1 MIRQLRDG
9 LYTACGLLAVLLAAA
24 GFVLPLLPTT
34 PFLLLAA
41 VCFYRGS
48 PRLHRWIEQHPWTG
62 PSLRLWRRHRAISP
76 VVRRNALIYLW
87 ASLLGTVLL
96 ALDQAVPRLLLLLL
110 GTVISAHLLRL
121 DTMVVETER
130 IGKSRERENG
140 ARERT

>member
-1 MIRQLRDG
+1 MIRHLRDG
-9 LYTACGLLAVLLAAA
+9 LYTVCGLLAVLLAAA

-62 PSLRLWRRHRAISP
+62 PPLRLWRRHRAISP

-87 ASLLGTVLL
+87 ASLLGTILL
-96 ALDQAVPRLLLLLL
+96 ALDQALPRLLLLLL
-110 GTVISAHLLRL
+110 GALVSAHLLRL
-121 DTMVVETER
+121 DTMSVETER
-130 IGKSRERENG
+130 IGESRGEKNG